1 MNRFLHLLCY
11 FFLAAFIPIQA
22 RDLSTI
28 QKDASPLFIENRGQ
42 LASHDGKA
50 MKDIRYYM
58 SAKGAQVYFLQD
70 RIVYSFKKE
79 KEEFS
84 EATGKSRDRAK
95 SAKLTFEEQTVV
107 LHLKG
112 GNKTPEILSEEKAE
126 GHFNF
131 YYKHCL
137 EGITNVPGYK
147 KIIYKKIY
155 PNIDLV
161 FYANGLGIKYDFI
174 IHPGGDPSK
183 IAMEYEGAEGTELS
197 DNGELLINHSLGKI
211 EELKPYTFQTIN
223 NQKVEVRSD
232 FKLLNNN
239 TVGFTISHFN
249 KNEDLVI
256 DPFATYYGGT
266 GSDEAKDIATDAT
279 GNIYMA
285 GNTYSDDFPT
295 QNISGGYNQSELS
308 GYQDVFIVKF
318 NNNGVRQWAT
328 YFGGNDDDA
337 LKGIGVDANGNIA
350 ITGYTTSNDF
360 PVKTLTGGYQQQFN
374 DDYIKEAFIA
384 KFNAGGALQWS
395 TYFGGSE
402 NDEGADVAIDGSGN
416 IIFTGSTESTDLPVK
431 SLTGALN
438 VATSFGGGDICFA
451 KFDANGA
458 WLWASYYGGIYIV
471 PSGIAVDANNN
482 FWITGIT
489 SYGFTGKTLSGAY
502 NQTLNYSA
510 TNYYDAFLMKF
521 NSSASLVWAT
531 CYGGNGEESA
541 GGIAIDAGNNVLITG
556 GTASTDFPLQNL
568 SGAYN
573 QATNAGGE
581 SDAFIVKF
589 SNAGVRSW
597 ATYYGGTGHD
607 YGTAIASDKSSNILL
622 GGYSSLGNLP
632 TLAITGGYNQSQGST
647 QDDDDGFILKFNGSG
662 VRQWA
667 TYYGGSYDDQIS
679 GITSD
684 GNGNVI
690 ATGYSNSE
698 SLPVQSNAGGYN
710 QGNDYSTKAIIV
722 QLSPNGVLSSGQTV
736 QTITF
741 NALPDRD
748 FDDYFTLNATS
759 SSGLPVT
766 YTVSGPAQLYN
777 GNEVSFTGIGT
788 VTIQASQNGNATY
801 KAADPVIRTFCVN
814 PSKPYA
820 IQGEESSCLGEQTYT
835 SSELDGA
842 TYHWLI
848 SSGGAITKNEGRTI
862 TVKWTTLGNQTVR
875 LYVNGN
881 CGKNSDT
888 ISRNI
893 SVVSLPAL
901 GAVTTIQPANDA
913 NNLTLPVIFTWNKT
927 TNATKYDL
935 YFGTNDFS
943 LTYPYAR
950 DITDTAYKV
959 TFGIDY
965 GVPYKWKIVAKSL
978 CESKESAVKTF
989 TLNCV
994 TPSQPAAIIGST
1006 SVCPGE
1012 QSYYVEPQPGVDY
1025 NWTVSGGGTI
1035 DGIGSFATINWTS
1048 TGTFIITVTP
1058 SVACGKTGIA
1068 KTLTVTVADKPV
1080 PTAATNMV
1088 PANAATDLALP
1099 LTLSWSASQNADNY
1113 DLFIWKDGSSK
1124 PISPLYNGITTT
1136 NYIVSSGLE
1145 FGKPYK
1151 WQVVANNSCKSKESA
1166 IQTFTLNCITPQQPS
1181 VISGETQTCPVK
1193 KSYSIQGAE
1202 GIDYAWSVTGD
1213 GVISGSGS
1221 SIDVTWNTPGT
1232 YTLTVTPSVKCGK
1245 TGTARTLQ
1253 VTVINT
1259 PVPAAVSGMTPP
1271 NGSENLTLPLDLSWS
1286 TAKDATSY
1294 DLFLWPKSE
1303 SKPGAPF
1310 KSALNGITYR
1320 VTEELSKG
1328 IVYNWQIAARNTC
1341 KQTESSVQTFKL
1353 LCPVPDQPSAISGL
1367 TDVCPGEWTYS
1378 VPGQFG
1384 INFEWKLSGGGSV
1397 NGTGASAKV
1406 NWTTT
1411 GTFDIT
1417 VTPVAACGERGAS
1430 RTITVSVKNPVTPA
1444 VVTDMKPADGAINAS
1459 VPVNLTWS
1467 PSFGATS
1474 YDLYIWPD
1482 SIATR
1487 PAFAYASNISGAAYS
1502 AKMDLAN
1509 NLFYKWQIVAKNNC
1523 RSTAGPVQKFKTIPL
1538 PDLQII
1544 GSTIPASA
1552 NGGTPIAL
1560 TWEVKN
1566 SGLTSTGSSEW
1577 EDKIYL
1583 STDLDLRAADDQ
1595 LLGTFKNISYLQPG
1609 KSYTQ
1614 REEVVL
1620 PSVPGTY
1627 YLFIITDNKHA
1638 TCNGTLTGDKC
1649 SIDRTSGGDHVLE
1662 SNEQNNYIYKVITVN
1677 PSPAADLAV
1686 TSVGAP
1692 TSVFNGSKINVTYQ
1706 VKNIGQANAVGK
1718 KSYPS
1723 GVIPFTTGVTS
1734 GGSYR
1739 GGSVPSC
1746 YDQYWND
1753 MIYLS
1758 EDNSYS
1764 PETDVY
1770 VGYSFVALKS
1780 KTQRDICMNYA
1791 GIPLV
1796 IDSTY
1801 TMTSEVNL
1809 PPKYVGKYYII
1820 VVAAD
1825 KEGVDEASRYG
1836 NNIKASEQITINLT
1850 PPPDFSITN
1859 VSAPA
1864 TAVSGKEA
1872 TFSYTVKNIGA
1883 NGPHKSEN
1891 VWYDNIYISKKN
1903 TFNKDSSIS
1912 IGKFYKTNS
1921 PAFLRDSSYANT
1933 KELKIPE
1940 GIAGNYYVYVVTNE
1954 EFKVF
1959 EHTYTTNNIA
1969 KSTGAIN
1976 ISAGSYPDLSV
1987 LSVEVPDT
1995 IYAGREFTIKY
2006 QVKNIGTGKIATN
2019 YFDHI
2024 YYSTTSAW
2032 NPVYVLKSNFISGV
2046 FESGQTKNLELKL
2059 TAPENIG
2066 NAWFF
2071 VYTDPNDNIFE
2082 NGSETNNLKGIS
2094 KSVYIKYA
2102 PLESDLSV
2110 SSLTVPLAGH
2120 SGSKAKIE
2128 WKISNIGTDVTKV
2141 NSWSDGIYISADSL
2155 LDGNDKALVVNNFR
2169 NSPLSPREGYNA
2181 STEVDLP
2188 KGLSGK
2194 YYIFLVTDATKAVI
2208 NEGTEKNNIA
2218 FKSITLTQNP
2228 AADLVVTSWNA
2239 PSEAY
2244 AGQTI
2249 TVKYTVKNQGGT
2261 DAQSIYNDFR
2271 FWTDAVYVALDPAF
2285 ASQSGV
2291 VQVGKSGYN
2300 LILKKNESYTDS
2312 IEVTLPDYLNGNY
2325 FIFYKADNQNMVF
2338 EDLQDDNNLSLG
2350 LPIKIVTAAPADLIV
2365 KRLNLT
2371 PSAYLGDTIQ
2381 ASYSV
2386 RNVGTVPAIGN
2397 LRNNAFLSKDL
2408 ILQTNKDILVNY
2420 DYKSINLLPGDSIRG
2435 TFSAPLIGIT
2445 PDVYNGVLQTNSSN
2459 AVNEINTN
2467 NNIGTSSNTLTV
2479 KARSLYLDVVENTVL
2494 TPKDRMYYQI
2504 SVDADLDLIFTLTSD
2519 QSYGLNEVYIAY
2531 NRVPS
2536 STDFDFK
2543 YSEANR
2549 PNQKVLVPQ
2558 TKAGNYYILIKSS
2571 VGYNGSQKLKLLA
2584 KALPFSILNI
2594 TPNEMGQGIVS
2605 GVLNGAGF
2613 RNGVKVV
2620 LKNGNATAA
2629 TAKVVKMV
2637 SSMELNLRWDL
2648 TSTPKGIYD
2657 VVAINP
2663 DNKEQVL
2670 VKGVVVEAARAY
2682 SIDYIPQ
2689 APSILRKGKSGFYT
2703 FTFRNTSN
2711 IDIPV
2716 LHGDLTVLQ
2725 KTEVVEVQKLEGKII
2740 TGIDYPLDIDLPN
2753 TDFTEIGGIKLIPFI
2768 SRDLAP
2774 GNQITLAVNLG
2785 IREFNYSNFP
2795 LSVRLY
2801 AYDQQH
2807 LMNRLNQDLELMR
2820 LGILSDPVLLRADK
2834 VEGLVE
2840 IAGDRKAFVDLFLT
2854 PSFKNG
2860 LLTEADT
2867 VGFDFACNSCLDA
2880 EGLNAAYPI
2889 DNDTSGV
2896 TFNFDP
2902 GASPGTANLPS
2913 AVFGS
2918 GQDYL
2923 WEINKYNGAAGA
2935 DPGFDLLKVQGSI
2948 NITATAANPFVIRI
2962 SSLDEDNYPGYLS
2975 GWWPSVTK
2983 SWPIAVAEDGIKAFE
2998 TSKISIDTSRF
3009 VAHNYTYG
3017 GKFSLKLQGT
3027 DTLLLV
3033 FTPRI
3038 PKPGEAGIPGAPGGY
3053 GQPGSPGGQG
3063 GPGNSTTPAGPGG
3076 QGGWGGPG
3084 GGSGGQGGPGGS
3096 STTGPGGTGGPG
3108 GPGGPGDG
3116 GATSGGEGGEGGPG
3130 GTGPGGT
3137 GPEGGNGPTGTIN
3150 PGPETTPPG
3159 TPPGTPP
3166 RKRPGSRTKGPGSY
3180 RTSKYYVPPRPR
3192 TPSEQE
3198 LPPPPKQPCNE
3209 SETSNELCQKG
3220 FDITNQFVKVA
3231 TKSSDPYSA
3240 VLSTMSTGFPIT
3252 NCYANAVVGG
3262 VTDGLNGALS
3272 AREAK
3277 GFSPVLSLSIA
3288 ANALKFTV
3296 AMTLCSETNEEVKR
3310 RGQMIIDGINC
3321 VNSSSGVEFFINVA
3335 TCIGKEFFCT
3345 NILSSCDPNEIIG
3358 PVGYGP
3364 DRMVASSQPMSYK
3377 VTYEN
3382 DSAAA
3387 TTAAQ
3392 RVSIAVPLDE
3402 HLNPLSFRVGKFGFG
3417 KFNFEVP
3424 ANQSSYFTTLDLPDS
3439 LGYDVEATAG
3449 VDVIKNELFWTF
3461 QTIDPATGLP
3471 PSNPLK
3477 GYLPIND
3484 LFGSGEGY
3492 VTYSILPK
3500 ESVQTGDTVRA
3511 RASIVFDTN
3520 EPIITNRAS
3529 NTLDAKAP
3537 VSSVNILPVQIDST
3551 TMITVKVEDDL
3562 KGSGP
3567 GNYDLFVSE
3576 NGGAY
3581 KVLAQKYSADKPY
3594 LFKGTAGY
3602 NYCFFS
3608 IARDNTG
3615 NIEHMKTIAEACTH
3629 VRGGNEAISL
3639 LSPNGGE
3646 SFCSGSAINISW
3658 LSAGTNPV
3666 DLSYSA
3672 DSGKTYTTI
3681 AEGQTATGAYTWIL
3695 PETITASDNYLIKI
3709 NDSGSLSKAD
3719 SSDKVFA
3726 IGKVNIANAGS
3737 DETVCKS
3744 TAPYSLSGYSPQ
3756 GGVWS
3761 GNGVRAD
3768 GLFNPSLAGTGTHL
3782 VKYSVNTDNCLTVV
3796 GKSITV
3802 SESPDV
3808 TLEAIAPINVKTPAL
3823 ALTGGRPAG
3832 GTYSGMGVIN
3842 GTFNPATTGTGSFNI
3857 TYTYKVG
3864 DACSGSATQ
3873 MITVITSL
3881 EAPTN
3886 LIGKAV
3892 SETQINISWLDNSTT
3907 ETGYIVERSEN
3918 GSDFEMI
3925 ATLPANSTSYSDKN
3939 LTPDGV
3945 YFYKVKAVTSTG
3957 VHSEY
3962 SNVVKTIADPV
3973 AIHPSLSESIYMKLY
3988 PNVVYNSFTLEYNSI
4003 GANQKVLV
4011 SIYNTLGILLLQRE
4025 IDGTSGNFQ
4034 SDFNV
4039 TGMTAG
4045 TYFLKITDGDDQFI
4059 KTFIKE

>member
-1 MNRFLHLLCY
+1 MNRFLHLLCC
-11 FFLAAFIPIQA
+11 FFLTAFIPIEA
-22 RDLSTI
+22 SDLSTI
-28 QKDASPLFIENRGQ
+28 KKDASPLFIENRGQ

-50 MKDIRYYM
+50 MKDIKYYM
-58 SAKGAQVYFLQD
+58 SAKGAQVYFLKD

-79 KEEFS
+79 KEQFS
-84 EATGKSRDRAK
+84 EATGKLKDQGKNNKVTS
-95 SAKLTFEEQTVV
+95 EEQTVV

-112 GNKTPEILSEEKAE
+112 GNKSPEILSEEKAE

-137 EGITNVPGYK
+137 EGITNVPGYR

-161 FYANGLGIKYDFI
+161 FYASNQGLKYDFI
-174 IHPGGDPSK
+174 VHPGGDPSK
-183 IAMEYEGAEGTELS
+183 IAMEYEGIEGTAIS
-197 DNGELLINHSLGKI
+197 SNGQLLINHSLGKI
-211 EELKPYTFQTIN
+211 EELKPYTYQTIN
-223 NQKVEVRSD
+223 NQKVEVASD
-232 FKLLNNN
+232 FKLINNK
-239 TVGFTISHFN
+239 TVGFNLSRFN
-249 KNEDLVI
+249 KNQDLII

-266 GSDEAKDIATDAT
+266 GHDEAVDIATDAA

-295 QNISGGYNQSELS
+295 QNISGGYNQTAFS

-328 YFGGNDDDA
+328 YFGGNDDDV
-337 LKGIGVDANGNIA
+337 LTGIGVDANGNIA
-350 ITGYTTSNDF
+350 ITGSTTSNDF
-360 PVKTLTGGYQQQFN
+360 PVKTLSGGYQQQFN
-374 DDYIKEAFIA
+374 DEYIKEAFIA
-384 KFNAGGALQWS
+384 KFNTGGALQWS

-402 NDEGADVAIDGSGN
+402 DEEGGDIAIDGSGN
-416 IIFTGSTESTDLPVK
+416 IIVTGSTHSTNLPVK

-438 VATSFGGGDICFA
+438 VSTSFGTGDIYFA
-451 KFDANGA
+451 KFDANGSR
-458 WLWASYYGGIYIV
+458 LWASYYGGYSIN
-471 PSGIAVDANNN
+471 PSGIAIDANNN
-482 FWITGIT
+482 FWITGVT
-489 SYGFTGKTLSGAY
+489 SFGFTGKTVSGAY
-502 NQTLNYSA
+502 NQSINFSG
-510 TNYYDAFLMKF
+510 TNIYDAFLMKF

-531 CYGGNGEESA
+531 CYGGNGMETE
-541 GGIAIDAGNNVLITG
+541 GRIAIDAGNNVLITG
-556 GTASTDFPLQNL
+556 GTASADFPLQNL
-568 SGAYN
+568 TGAYN
-573 QATNAGGE
+573 QTSNAGGE

-589 SNAGVRSW
+589 SNAGARLW
-597 ATYYGGTGHD
+597 ATYYGGTGND
-607 YGTAIASDKSSNILL
+607 YGTAIASDKSNNILV
-622 GGYSSLGNLP
+622 GGYSSQGNLP
-632 TLAITGGYNQSQGST
+632 TLAIAGGYNQSQGST
-647 QDDDDGFILKFNGSG
+647 QYDDDGFILKFNSSG
-662 VRQWA
+662 ARQWA
-667 TYYGGSYDDQIS
+667 TYYGGSYDDQIRS
-679 GITSD
+679 ITSD

-690 ATGYSNSE
+690 AAGYSNSE
-698 SLPVQSNAGGYN
+698 SLPVQSNANGYS

-722 QLSPNGVLSSGQTV
+722 QLSPNGVLSSGQTA

-741 NALPDRD
+741 NPLPDRD
-748 FDDYFTLNATS
+748 FDDYFTLNASS

-777 GNEVSFTGIGT
+777 GEVSFTGIGT

-801 KAADPVIRTFCVN
+801 KAADPVVRTFCVN
-814 PSKPYA
+814 PTRPYA
-820 IQGEESSCLGEQTYT
+820 IQGEESSCLGEQIY
-835 SSELDGA
+835 SSSNLDGA
-842 TYHWLI
+842 TYHWVV
-848 SSGGAITKNEGRTI
+848 SSGGTITKNEGRTI
-862 TVKWTTLGNQTVR
+862 TVKWNTLGNQTVS
-875 LYVNGN
+875 LYINGN

-888 ISRNI
+888 ISKTI
-893 SVVSLPAL
+893 SVVSLPPL
-901 GAVTTIQPANDA
+901 GTVTTVHPANDA

-927 TNATKYDL
+927 ANATKYDL
-935 YFGTNDFS
+935 YFGNNDFS
-943 LTYPYAR
+943 LTYPYANN
-950 DITDTAYKV
+950 ITDTSYKV

-965 GVPYKWKIVAKSL
+965 GVPYKWKIVAKSI
-978 CESKESAVKTF
+978 CETKESTVKTF

-994 TPSQPAAIIGST
+994 TPAQPAAIFGSS

-1012 QSYYVEPQPGVDY
+1012 ETYYVEQQPGVDF
-1025 NWTVSGGGTI
+1025 NWKVSGGGTI
-1035 DGIGSFATINWTS
+1035 TGFGSFASVNWTS
-1048 TGTFIITVTP
+1048 TGTFTITVTP
-1058 SVACGKTGIA
+1058 SVACGKTGTA

-1080 PTAATNMV
+1080 PAAASNMI
-1088 PANAATDLALP
+1088 PADAATDLALP

-1113 DLFIWKDGSSK
+1113 DIFIWKDGSSK
-1124 PISPLYNGITTT
+1124 PSSPIYKEITSTSYVL
-1136 NYIVSSGLE
+1136 NSGLE

-1151 WQVVANNSCKSKESA
+1151 WQVVAKNSCKFKESA

-1181 VISGETQTCPVK
+1181 AISGETQTCPVK
-1193 KSYSIQGAE
+1193 KSYSIQGAD
-1202 GIDYAWSVTGD
+1202 GIDYIWSVTGD
-1213 GVISGSGS
+1213 GVISGSGPS
-1221 SIDVTWNTPGT
+1221 VEVNWITPGT
-1232 YTLTVTPSVKCGK
+1232 YTLTVTPTVKCGK

-1253 VTVINT
+1253 VTVINS
-1259 PVPAAVSGMTPP
+1259 PVPVAVSGMMPA
-1271 NGSENLTLPLDLSWS
+1271 NGTENLTLPLDLSWS

-1294 DLFLWPKSE
+1294 DLYLWQKSE
-1303 SKPGAPF
+1303 SKPGLPF
-1310 KSALNGITYR
+1310 RSNISGITYR
-1320 VTEELSKG
+1320 ITDELAKG
-1328 IVYNWQIAARNTC
+1328 FVYNWQLVSRNTC
-1341 KQTESSVQTFKL
+1341 KQTEGPIQTFKL
-1353 LCPVPDQPSAISGL
+1353 LCPVPDQLSAISGL

-1378 VPGQFG
+1378 VPDQFG
-1384 INFEWKLSGGGSV
+1384 IHYEWQVSGGGSV
-1397 NGTGASAKV
+1397 TGSGASVKV

-1411 GTFDIT
+1411 GTFNLT
-1417 VTPVAACGERGAS
+1417 VTPVADCGERGAS
-1430 RTITVSVKNPVTPA
+1430 RTIEVSVKNPVTPTA
-1444 VVTDMKPADGAINAS
+1444 ITDMKPADGAINAS
-1459 VPVNLTWS
+1459 VPVNLTWNS
-1467 PSFGATS
+1467 SFGATS

-1482 SIATR
+1482 SSASR
-1487 PAFAYASNISGAAYS
+1487 PAYIYATNITGPAYA
-1502 AKMDLAN
+1502 AKIGLAN
-1509 NLFYKWQIVAKNNC
+1509 NIFYKWQVIAKNNC
-1523 RSTAGPVQKFKTIPL
+1523 RSTESPVQRFKTIPL

-1544 GSTIPASA
+1544 DTTIPRSA
-1552 NGGTPIAL
+1552 NGGTAIEL
-1560 TWEVKN
+1560 TWEVRN
-1566 SGLTSTGSSEW
+1566 TGLTSTGSAAW
-1577 EDKIYL
+1577 QDRVYL
-1583 STDLDLRAADDQ
+1583 STDLDLRAAEDQ
-1595 LLGTFKNISYLQPG
+1595 LLGTFDNISYLQPN
-1609 KSYTQ
+1609 KSYMQ
-1614 REEVVL
+1614 RQEVIL

-1627 YLFIITDNKHA
+1627 YLFIITDNIHA
-1638 TCNGTLTGDKC
+1638 TCSGTLTGDKC
-1649 SIDRTSGGDHVLE
+1649 STDRTTGGSHVLE
-1662 SNEQNNYIYKVITVN
+1662 SNEQNNYIYKVITIN

-1692 TSVFNGSKINVTYQ
+1692 TPVFNGSKINVTYQ
-1706 VKNIGQANAVGK
+1706 VKNVGQANAVGK
-1718 KSYPS
+1718 KSYAS
-1723 GVIPFTTGVTS
+1723 GVIPMVTGGIG

-1739 GGSVPSC
+1739 GGAVPSC

-1758 EDNSYS
+1758 EDETYS

-1770 VGYSFVALKS
+1770 IGYSFVALKS
-1780 KTQRDICMNYA
+1780 KTERDICRNFA
-1791 GIPLV
+1791 GIPLA
-1796 IDSTY
+1796 IDSSY
-1801 TMTSEVNL
+1801 TMISEVNL
-1809 PPKYVGKYYII
+1809 PPKYVGKYYIL

-1850 PPPDFSITN
+1850 PPPDFSVTK
-1859 VSAPA
+1859 VDAPA
-1864 TAVSGKEA
+1864 TAVAGKEEF
-1872 TFSYTVKNIGA
+1872 FSYTVKNIGA

-1921 PAFLRDSSYANT
+1921 PAFLADSSYTNT
-1933 KELKIPE
+1933 KQIKIPE

-1959 EHTYTTNNIA
+1959 EHTYTANNIA
-1969 KSTGAIN
+1969 RSEGTIK
-1976 ISAGSYPDLSV
+1976 ISAGSYADLSV

-1995 IYAGREFTIKY
+1995 IYAGREFTVKY
-2006 QVKNIGTGKIATN
+2006 QVKNVGTGRITAD
-2019 YFDHI
+2019 YSDYV
-2024 YYSTTSAW
+2024 YYSSTSTW
-2032 NPVYVLKSNFISGV
+2032 NPVYVLRSNYMKGL
-2046 FESGQTKNLELKL
+2046 FEPEQIKNLELKV
-2059 TAPENIG
+2059 TAPESIG
-2066 NAWFF
+2066 EAWFF
-2071 VYTDPNDNIFE
+2071 VYSDPHNDIFE
-2082 NGSETNNLKGIS
+2082 NESETNNLKSIS

-2102 PLESDLSV
+2102 PLEADLSV
-2110 SSLTVPLAGH
+2110 VSLTVPPAGN
-2120 SGSKAKIE
+2120 SGSKLKID
-2128 WKISNIGTDVTKV
+2128 WRINNIGNDITKAK
-2141 NSWSDGIYISADSL
+2141 SWSDGIYLSADSA
-2155 LDGNDKALVVNNFR
+2155 LDANDKALVVNNFR
-2169 NSPLSPREGYNA
+2169 NSPLSPKEGYNGSA
-2181 STEVDLP
+2181 EVDLP

-2194 YYIFLVTDATKAVI
+2194 YFIFLVTDPTKAVI
-2208 NEGTEKNNIA
+2208 NDASEKNNIA
-2218 FKSITLTQNP
+2218 AKAINLTPNP
-2228 AADLVVTSWNA
+2228 AADLIVTSWNA

-2261 DAQSIYNDFR
+2261 DAQSIYKDIKY
-2271 FWTDAVYVALDPAF
+2271 WTGAIYVALDPAL

-2291 VQVGKSGYN
+2291 VQVGKSGFN
-2300 LILKKNESYTDS
+2300 QILKKNESYTDS
-2312 IEVTLPDYLNGNY
+2312 IEVKLPDYLNGNY
-2325 FIFYKADNQNMVF
+2325 FIFYKADNQNLVY
-2338 EDLQDDNNLSLG
+2338 ENNQDDNNLSIG
-2350 LPIKIVTAAPADLIV
+2350 LPIKISTAAPADLVV

-2386 RNVGTVPAIGN
+2386 RNIGTVPAIGN
-2397 LRNNAFLSKDL
+2397 LRNNVFLSKDL
-2408 ILQTNKDILVNY
+2408 ILQTDKDMLVNY
-2420 DYKSINLLPGDSIRG
+2420 DYTSIKLLPGDSIRG
-2435 TFSAPLIGIT
+2435 TFSAPLTGIT
-2445 PDVYNGVLQTNSSN
+2445 PDVYNGLLQTNSSN

-2467 NNIGTSSNTLTV
+2467 NNTGASSNTLTV

-2494 TPKDRMYYQI
+2494 TPKDRLYYQ
-2504 SVDADLDLIFTLTSD
+2504 VNVEADLDLIFTLTSD

-2543 YSEANR
+2543 YTETNR

-2558 TKAGNYYILIKSS
+2558 TQAGNYYILIRSS
-2571 VGYNGSQKLKLLA
+2571 VGYNGNQKLKLLA
-2584 KALPFSILNI
+2584 KALPFSILSI
-2594 TPNEMGQGIVS
+2594 TPSQIGQGIVS

-2613 RNGVKVV
+2613 KNGVKIV
-2620 LKNGNATAA
+2620 LKNANATVA

-2637 SSMELNLRWDL
+2637 SSMELQLRWDL

-2657 VVAINP
+2657 VAAINP

-2670 VKGVVVEAARAY
+2670 AKGVIVEAAKSY

-2711 IDIPV
+2711 VDIPV
-2716 LHGDLTVLQ
+2716 LHGDLTVLE

-2740 TGIDYPLDIDLPN
+2740 TGKDYPLDIDLPN
-2753 TDFTEIGGIKLIPFI
+2753 TDYTEIGGIKLIPFI

-2774 GNQITLAVNLG
+2774 GKQITLAVNLG
-2785 IREFNYSNFP
+2785 IRDFNYNNFP

-2801 AYDQQH
+2801 AYDQQY
-2807 LMNRLNQDLELMR
+2807 LMNKLNQDLELMR
-2820 LGILSDPVLLRADK
+2820 LGILSSPELLKADK

-2840 IAGDRKAFVDLFLT
+2840 IAGNRKAFVDLFLT

-2867 VGFDFACNSCLDA
+2867 IGFDFACHSCLDA
-2880 EGLNAAYPI
+2880 EGLNAAYPK
-2889 DNDTSGV
+2889 DNDTAGI
-2896 TFNFDP
+2896 TFNYDP

-2913 AVFGS
+2913 AVFGP

-2923 WEINKYNGAAGA
+2923 WEINKYNGTAGA
-2935 DPGFDLLKVQGSI
+2935 DPGFDLIKVQGSI
-2948 NITATAANPFVIRI
+2948 NVTATAVNPFVIRI

-2983 SWPIAVAEDGIKAFE
+2983 SWPIAVAEGGIKSFE

-3038 PKPGEAGIPGAPGGY
+3038 PKPGEPGIPGAPGGY

-3076 QGGWGGPG
+3076 PGGSGGPG

-3108 GPGGPGDG
+3108 GPGGSGDG
-3116 GATSGGEGGEGGPG
+3116 GSTSGGSGGEGGSG

-3137 GPEGGNGPTGTIN
+3137 GPGGESGPTGTIN

-3166 RKRPGSRTKGPGSY
+3166 RKKPGSRTKGPGSY

-3198 LPPPPKQPCNE
+3198 LPPPPQPPCNE
-3209 SETSNELCQKG
+3209 SNTSSDVCKKT
-3220 FDITNQFVKVA
+3220 FDVTNQAVKVA
-3231 TKSSDPYSA
+3231 TKASDPYSA
-3240 VLSTMSTGFPIT
+3240 AISVGSTLFPIE

-3262 VTDGLNGALS
+3262 IADGLNGALS
-3272 AREAK
+3272 AKDAK
-3277 GFSPVLSLSIA
+3277 GLNPAISMSIA
-3288 ANALKFTV
+3288 ANAIKFTV
-3296 AMTLCSETNEEVKR
+3296 AVTLCSETNEEVKR

-3382 DSAAA
+3382 DSATA

-3392 RVSIAVPLDE
+3392 RVSITVPLDD

-3439 LGYDVEATAG
+3439 LGYDVEAIAG

-3492 VTYSILPK
+3492 VTYSVRPK

-3520 EPIITNRAS
+3520 EPIITNQAS

-3537 VSSVNILPVQIDST
+3537 VSSVNILPVEIDST
-3551 TMITVKVEDDL
+3551 TLITVKVEDDE

-3567 GNYDLFVSE
+3567 GNYDLYVSE
-3576 NGGAY
+3576 NGRPY
-3581 KVLAQKYSADKPY
+3581 NILAQKYSADRPY
-3594 LFKGTAGY
+3594 LFKGTPGY

-3615 NIEHMKTIAEACTH
+3615 NIERMKTNAEACTH
-3629 VRGGNEAISL
+3629 VKGGSSDITL

-3646 SFCSGSAINISW
+3646 SFCSGAAINISW
-3658 LSAGTNPV
+3658 LSTGTNPV
-3666 DLSYSA
+3666 GLSYSA

-3681 AEGQTATGAYTWIL
+3681 VENQTATGTYTWTL
-3695 PETITASDNYLIKI
+3695 PESVTASDNYLIRVT
-3709 NDSGSLSKAD
+3709 DSEATAKAD

-3726 IGKVNIANAGS
+3726 IGKVNSANAGS
-3737 DETVCKS
+3737 DETICKS
-3744 TAPYSLSGYSPQ
+3744 AAPYSLSGYSPE
-3756 GGVWS
+3756 GGVWT

-3768 GLFNPSLAGTGTHL
+3768 GLFDPSQAGIGTHAI
-3782 VKYSVNTDNCLTVV
+3782 KYSVNTDNCLTIVS
-3796 GKSITV
+3796 KNITV
-3802 SESPDV
+3802 TESPEV
-3808 TLEAIAPINVKTPAL
+3808 TLEAIAPVDLTTPAF
-3823 ALTGGRPAG
+3823 ALTGGKPVG
-3832 GTYSGMGVIN
+3832 GVYSGMGVVN
-3842 GTFNPATTGTGSFNI
+3842 GTFAPAITGTGSFNI
-3857 TYTYKVG
+3857 TYTYQIG
-3864 DACSGSATQ
+3864 DACAGTATQ
-3873 MITVITSL
+3873 VITVNTSV

-3886 LIGKAV
+3886 LTGKAV
-3892 SETQINISWLDNSTT
+3892 SATQINLSWLDNSTT
-3907 ETGYIVERSEN
+3907 ESGYIVERSDN
-3918 GSDFEMI
+3918 GTDFEVI
-3925 ATLPANSTSYSDKN
+3925 ATLPANSTSCSDKD
-3939 LTPDGV
+3939 LTPDNV
-3945 YFYKVKAVTSTG
+3945 YFYRVKAVNSTG
-3957 VHSEY
+3957 VHSVY
-3962 SNVVKTIADPV
+3962 SNVIKTVADPV

-3988 PNVVYNSFTLEYNSI
+3988 PNVVYSSFTLEYNSI

-4011 SIYNTLGILLLQRE
+4011 SIYNTLGVLLMQRE
-4025 IDGTSGNFQ
+4025 IGGTGGNFQ

-4039 TGMTAG
+4039 VGMTAG
-4045 TYFLKITDGDDQFI
+4045 TYFLKITDGNDQYI